1 MQLEVEREIK
11 LLLFISI
18 VYEKIAG
25 VQSQETSSRKHQEM
39 VLEIIHVMTV
49 DNTNQNGRVP
59 TISSDLLFL

>member
-49 DNTNQNGRVP
+49 RQH
-59 TISSDLLFL
+59 